1 MDKLTKQKF
10 QDNFEFLQWFKKF
23 FDANYQG
30 GDYDAFESRGG
41 AQMGNGGARA
51 PVGSRSAGGAARPS
65 PLKPQNGSP
74 VKPPSARNGVA
85 SRPTG
90 TYLLVLHAVAYLT
103 INHLDLISEK

>member
-1 MDKLTKQKF
+1 MFQVIEVDKLTKQKF

-30 GDYDAFESRGG
+30 GDYDAFEARGG
-41 AQMGNGGARA
+41 AQMGNGGAQA

-65 PLKPQNGSP
+65 PQNGSP
-74 VKPPSARNGVA
+74 VKPPSASNGVA

-90 TYLLVLHAVAYLT
+90 TYPLV
-103 INHLDLISEK
+103 DRISD

>member
-1 MDKLTKQKF
+1 MVQ
-10 QDNFEFLQWFKKF
+10 EV

-30 GDYDAFESRGG
+30 GDYDTFEARGG

-74 VKPPSARNGVA
+74 VKPPSFRNGVA
-85 SRPTG
+85 FRPTG
-90 TYLLVLHAVAYLT
+90 T
-103 INHLDLISEK
+103 